1 MVEAMIHHTAVED
14 TVATVHVDGAAFM
27 PIGQP
32 LDLQATLESGQAFRW
47 RRDQG
52 WYWGVIGR
60 HSYALYQVE
69 GGLLFRTSAPS
80 TAEALAELHALLRLD
95 DDLEAICR
103 DMAADKPLSEA
114 VARHRGLR
122 LLRQDPWECLASFI
136 CSSASNIPRI
146 SRNVNSVAEAYGEPV
161 SLEGRRL
168 WRFPG
173 AERVAEAGEKAL
185 LGLGL
190 GFRAGYLAN
199 TATRVAEGR
208 VDLMALRLA
217 PYSEAKAV
225 LMELPGVGDK
235 VADCVLVFSLDK
247 LEGFP
252 IDRWVRRALE
262 EWYGHREKAQYRELL
277 EWAQERWGQRAGYA
291 QQYLFHH
298 LRLLSKGS

>member
-1 MVEAMIHHTAVED
+1 MED
-14 TVATVHVDGAAFM
+14 TVATVQADKAAFM

-32 LDLQATLESGQAFRW
+32 LDLRATLESGQVFRW

-52 WYWGVIGR
+52 WHWGVVGQNA
-60 HSYALYQVE
+60 YALCQVE
-69 GGLLFRTSAPS
+69 GGLLVHTSAPS
-80 TAEALAELHALLRLD
+80 TAEALAELHAFLRLD

-103 DMAADKPLSEA
+103 DMATDKPLQEA
-114 VARHRGLR
+114 VAGHRGLR

-146 SRNVNSVAEAYGEPV
+146 SRNLNSVAESYGEPLT
-161 SLEGRRL
+161 LEGSRL
-168 WRFPG
+168 WRFPNV
-173 AERVAEAGEKAL
+173 ERVAEAGEKAL

-190 GFRAGYLAN
+190 GFRAGYLAR
-199 TATRVAEGR
+199 TAARMAEGG

-217 PYSEAKAV
+217 PYREAKAA
-225 LMELPGVGDK
+225 LMELPGVGEK

-277 EWAQERWGQRAGYA
+277 EWAQKRWGQRAGYA

-298 LRLLSKGS
+298 LRLLRKSS